1 MERHE
6 HAFVRAV
13 LRYAAL
19 AHGPA
24 SGSAECERL
33 ATVLE
38 DLESGASQRRWL
50 RLGVRIDAEVKQGGV
65 QSPATVLDIGAGG
78 LRLADHG
85 GLVRARGGRTVV
97 SLRPRHGTRVDV
109 PCEIVHR
116 RDDGTVGV
124 RFCGAPLVLNE
135 RRAA

>member
-24 SGSAECERL
+24 SGSDECERL